1 MNKNAY
7 EIRLEVLQMAHADEE
22 RRFSEKL
29 QALYGQQDKDQ
40 KRRVDNITV
49 DSLFP
54 DTSAVVER
62 AERLYQFVDNS

>member
-7 EIRLEVLQMAHADEE
+7 EIRLEVLQMAHADED

-29 QALYGQQDKDQ
+29 QALYGQEERDQ

>member
-29 QALYGQQDKDQ
+29 QALYGHEERDQ

-54 DTSAVVER
+54 DTTAVVER

>member
-29 QALYGQQDKDQ
+29 QALYGQEERDQ

>member
-29 QALYGQQDKDQ
+29 QALYGQEERDQ

-54 DTSAVVER
+54 DTDVVTAR

>member
-7 EIRLEVLQMAHADEE
+7 EIRLEVLQMAHADED

-29 QALYGQQDKDQ
+29 SVYYQEENKDQ
-40 KRRVDNITV
+40 VTNNTV

-54 DTSAVVER
+54 DTNAVIAR
-62 AERLYQFVDNS
+62 AEKLYQFVNNS